1 MRRLFASL
9 LVGAALLAPAA
20 ARGET
25 PSERR
30 AACKFGPGAPAHETL
45 GVSRRELRKL
55 PIDYVIVVTQENRS
69 FDHYF
74 GKLAEYGQPD
84 AEGWP
89 EGWSNPDGDGVRVP
103 PHHLASTCLEHG
115 PPHQWGAMH
124 KAWEQGAMTGF
135 VKNAAVSAK
144 TALKQQAKDRKHGKH
159 RKRTPS
165 DGHYSMGY
173 YDGSDIPFYYWLST
187 QYAISDRQFSSVMAG
202 TWPNRAFMYTGS
214 SGGVKDT
221 IGPSGAN
228 ARAFKLPQTRSI
240 FHEMSLRWVPWG
252 VFTDGSPRQ
261 DVLGWGKPH
270 AGVRNFAT
278 FLRQLK
284 SGTLPRVS
292 FVDPGSKDP
301 ITQTNLHQDE
311 HPPHNVQDGEAFA
324 RTIYEAAVASPLW
337 PRMALIYTY
346 DEGGAMFDHVPPPT
360 ACAATPPEAE
370 VTQLGFRVPL
380 IVVSPYA
387 RRHYVSHE
395 PREHTAILRLIEAL
409 YDLPALTARDANSDA
424 LLDLF
429 DFSSP
434 QPTPANPPAAGVNGC
449 AAGGSDLPDED
460 YEDEEDEDEAPD
472 EADNAEVGGAGSPA
486 GGLPTRGLDDAP

>member
-1 MRRLFASL
+1 MRRLL
-9 LVGAALLAPAA
+9 AAQLIAAVLLAPAA

-25 PSERR
+25 PLERR
-30 AACKFGPGAPAHETL
+30 AACTFGAGASAHETL
-45 GVSRRELRKL
+45 GISKRALRTL

-74 GKLAEYGQPD
+74 GKLSESGQPD

-89 EGWSNPDGDGVRVP
+89 EGWSNPGRSGVSVT
-103 PHHLASTCLEHG
+103 PHHLASTCLQHG

-124 KAWEQGAMTGF
+124 KAWERGAMTGF
-135 VKNAAVSAK
+135 VKNAALSDKKAVS
-144 TALKQQAKDRKHGKH
+144 QQAKDPKH

-173 YDGSDIPFYYWLST
+173 YDASDIPFYYWLST
-187 QYAISDRQFSSVMAG
+187 EYAISDRQFSSVMAG

-221 IGPSGAN
+221 IGPSGPTS
-228 ARAFKLPQTRSI
+228 RAFQLPRTRSI
-240 FHEMSLRWVPWG
+240 FYEMSLRWVPWG
-252 VFTDGSPRQ
+252 VFTDGWPRQ
-261 DVLGWGKPH
+261 DVLGWGKRH
-270 AGVRNFAT
+270 AAVRNFAT

-292 FVDPGSKDP
+292 FVDPGNGKD
-301 ITQTNLHQDE
+301 LHQDE

-324 RTIYEAAVASPLW
+324 RSIYEAAVASPLW

-346 DEGGAMFDHVPPPT
+346 DEGGGMFEHVPPPT
-360 ACAATPPEAE
+360 ACAATPFEAD

-395 PREHTAILRLIEAL
+395 PREHTAILRFIEAL

-434 QPTPANPPAAGVNGC
+434 QPPAPNPPAAGVNGC
-449 AAGGSDLPDED
+449 ATGGSDLPDED
-460 YEDEEDEDEAPD
+460 DEDDEEAPD
-472 EADNAEVGGAGSPA
+472 EADNADVGEPAPTAGVSPPH
-486 GGLPTRGLDDAP
+486 GLELAP